1 LRCIETNIG
10 IREHAFPPGFR
21 GNAAGNH
28 RKPSNDFFLD
38 SHVVFLMFNVGEYGQ
53 FNDQMNN
60 SGQSFQMDAL

>member
-1 LRCIETNIG
+1 ML
-10 IREHAFPPGFR
+10 FPPASGEMR
-21 GNAAGNH
+21 QETIENH
-28 RKPSNDFFLD
+28 QMIFLD